1 MKNPLRDLQ
10 KHLDQ
15 ISGDNEVPLEEIYP
29 ADFMQSH
36 TEFRDI
42 HEFLEASPINTE
54 TQESFNEADSE
65 DLDPF
70 TEEHTDFDS
79 YEDMA
84 REAVLLW
91 AKKKLGL

>member
-1 MKNPLRDLQ
+1 MKNPLRGLER
-10 KHLDQ
+10 HLNQ
-15 ISGDNEVPLEEIYP
+15 IGGDNEVSLDEMYP

-42 HEFLEASPINTE
+42 YEFLEASPINAE
-54 TQESFNEADSE
+54 TQKSFREADSE

-79 YEDMA
+79 YEGMA

-91 AKKKLGL
+91 AKRKLGL